1 MTMTRMLTR
10 LIGATCAAG
19 ALLAFSAAAPAPPK
33 LTGGSGTLYIGGWPN
48 KIYVIDEATE
58 KMTGAIDVTSGTPK
72 GLTLSKDKKHLYL
85 VNSMSEQVEVLDV
98 ASRKSI
104 DHFTLS
110 DGRKKV
116 RIRSMIPDPLE
127 RFVILL
133 TKSAEKKVDRFEIG
147 PPTLQVYDL
156 KQHKVART
164 IPWPDNEEREFIS
177 VMMSPD
183 GKLLYFFAD
192 DVLVY
197 ETTDFKQVDK
207 WEISRPIEEGLNRFD
222 FGPRDVT
229 FEEPG
234 FYSGIFSMR
243 DPVENRRIMGIA
255 RVNLA
260 AKSMDFWPLGPFH
273 PVSFSLAPDRKKAYG
288 LLQDI
293 GHYEFWTFDLEH
305 HKLGSKMEFS
315 GRPRMALRTSSNG
328 KVLYIYQ
335 AGNTIDLYEAS
346 TYKYLRTITLDADT
360 TTELIV
366 VPPQTGA
373 TSTSHP

>member
-1 MTMTRMLTR
+1 MLKRMLTS
-10 LIGATCAAG
+10 LAI
-19 ALLAFSAAAPAPPK
+19 ALSLLWVGAAAPAPK

-48 KIYVIDEATE
+48 KIFIVDEATE
-58 KMTGAIDVTSGTPK
+58 KVTGAIDVASGTPK
-72 GLTLSKDKKHLYL
+72 GLTLSKDKKHFYL
-85 VNSMSEQVEVLDV
+85 VNSMSEEVEILDI
-98 ASRKSI
+98 ATKKSL

-110 DGRKKV
+110 EGRKKV

-127 RFVILL
+127 RFVVLL
-133 TKSAEKKVDRFEIG
+133 TKSAEKKIDHFEIG
-147 PPTLQVYDL
+147 APTLVVYDL
-156 KQHKVART
+156 KQHKVSRT
-164 IPWPDNEEREFIS
+164 IPWPNNEEREFVN

-192 DVLVY
+192 DVLIY
-197 ETTDFKQVDK
+197 DTTDFKQVDK
-207 WEISRPIEEGLNRFD
+207 WELSRPLEEGLNRFD
-222 FGPRDVT
+222 FGPRDTT

-234 FYSGIFSMR
+234 FYSGVFSVM
-243 DPVENRRIMGIA
+243 DPVEKRRIMGIA
-255 RVNLA
+255 RVNLT
-260 AKSMDFWPLGPFH
+260 AKSVDFWPLGPFR
-273 PVSFSLAPDRKKAYG
+273 PVGFSLAPDRKRAYG

-293 GHYEFWTFDLEH
+293 AHYEFWTFDLEH

-335 AGNTIDLYEAS
+335 AGNTIDLYDAS

-366 VPPQTGA
+366 VPPTTNA
-373 TSTSHP
+373 TSSQ